1 MLLVLSLLAIPW
13 MGYKSVREMENFL
26 LEGQQQALDLTSEG
40 IASLLSNREALF
52 DPDVGV
58 AEVLGQSFEV
68 LPTKLTNSLS
78 IDANVTDWESA
89 FQDIHEY
96 TGTGFFECTTD
107 YRPHSLSV
115 RHALGTH
122 ESFVYALFQVTDD
135 NVVFRDPELVSLAN
149 SDQLRVTIQTFGI
162 ELRRYLLVAREEGRM
177 SVYSMK
183 IGWREPET
191 GEALKEITA
200 VFESADGGYF
210 IKVRIPKDIMGQRAR
225 IKFEIVDVDDLVAR
239 KITGRISTDPDPF
252 VHNLGRVRLM
262 PPALA

>member
-26 LEGQQQALDLTSEG
+26 LEGPQQALDLTSEG

-78 IDANVTDWESA
+78 IDANVADWESA

-107 YRPHSLSV
+107 
-115 RHALGTH
+115 
-122 ESFVYALFQVTDD
+122 
-135 NVVFRDPELVSLAN
+135 
-149 SDQLRVTIQTFGI
+149 
-162 ELRRYLLVAREEGRM
+162 
-177 SVYSMK
+177 
-183 IGWREPET
+183 
-191 GEALKEITA
+191 
-200 VFESADGGYF
+200 
-210 IKVRIPKDIMGQRAR
+210 
-225 IKFEIVDVDDLVAR
+225 
-239 KITGRISTDPDPF
+239 
-252 VHNLGRVRLM
+252 
-262 PPALA
+262 